1 MIQLKIDEELCIGCG
16 DCAADCIHQ
25 IIELSDGIPSIISG
39 GENNCLQCQHCLAVC
54 PTGALSI
61 MGLDPQDS
69 LQLPADVPSSL
80 QMENLIK
87 SRRSTRQ
94 YRQENVDAE
103 TLDKLLKIIAYAPT
117 GMNRQKVLLTVIND
131 IETMDTLR
139 QRTYTAIQDK
149 INRNEPL
156 SDKQKWL
163 VGYIHGWQNGADYIY
178 RHAPHMII
186 ASAPRG
192 IGTPLAD
199 CVIALSYFELQ
210 SATMGL
216 GTTWC
221 GLAIMSLNEF
231 APELLT
237 ELGIPDDHE
246 VGYMM
251 LFGEPTVTYHRTV
264 QITSDR
270 VNFPKLKKQ

>member
-1 MIQLKIDEELCIGCG
+1 MVQIKINEELCIGCG
-16 DCAADCIHQ
+16 DCVADCIHQ
-25 IIELSDGIPSIISG
+25 ILELSDGIPSMISDRI
-39 GENNCLQCQHCLAVC
+39 NNCIQCQHCLAVC
-54 PTGALSI
+54 PTGALSF
-61 MGLDPQDS
+61 MGLDPQNS
-69 LQLPADVPSSL
+69 LQLPADVPSSK
-80 QMENLIK
+80 QMEHLIK

-94 YRQENVDAE
+94 YRQENIDAE
-103 TLDKLLKIIAYAPT
+103 TLEKLLKIIAFAPT
-117 GMNRQKVLLTVIND
+117 GMNRQKVLLTVVND
-131 IETMDTLR
+131 IDTMSILR
-139 QRTYTAIQDK
+139 QRTYSAIQGK
-149 INRNEPL
+149 IDSNAPL
-156 SDKQKWL
+156 SEKQKWL
-163 VGYIHGWQNGADYIY
+163 VDYINGWQNGADHIY
-178 RHAPHMII
+178 RHAPHIVI

-210 SATMGL
+210 AASMGL

-237 ELGIPDDHE
+237 ELGIPADHE

-270 VNFPKLKKQ
+270 VNFPKLNKI